1 VVVNLI
7 HTVTMSSKAG
17 PSKSK
22 TPKVAKAVVPSV
34 TPAKNLS
41 NENVESDDDLESRGQ
56 GDDDS
61 SSSEE
66 EDSDEDLEDI
76 QPKQKSTA
84 QTNGNSKQSGSA
96 WPYVFI
102 QTSGRKADYPEN
114 INHLMGWHLLMSI
127 LNIPTLHSNGT
138 L

>member
-7 HTVTMSSKAG
+7 HTGTMSSKAG

-22 TPKVAKAVVPSV
+22 TPKVAKAVVPAAA
-34 TPAKNLS
+34 PAKPLS
-41 NENVESDDDLESRGQ
+41 NENVESDDDLESRDQ

-76 QPKQKSTA
+76 QPRQKSTA
-84 QTNGNSKQSGSA
+84 QTNGNAKQSGSA
-96 WPYVFI
+96 WPYV
-102 QTSGRKADYPEN
+102 
-114 INHLMGWHLLMSI
+114 SI
-127 LNIPTLHSNGT
+127 IYQNTGERRLII
-138 L
+138 

>member
-1 VVVNLI
+1 
-7 HTVTMSSKAG
+7 MSSKAG

-22 TPKVAKAVVPSV
+22 TPKVAKAVVPAV
-34 TPAKNLS
+34 APVKNLS
-41 NENVESDDDLESRGQ
+41 NENVESDDDLESRDQ

-84 QTNGNSKQSGSA
+84 QMNGTSKQSGSA
-96 WPYVFI
+96 WPYVSIIYQNTGERRLII
-102 QTSGRKADYPEN
+102 QKVSTTKWD
-114 INHLMGWHLLMSI
+114 
-127 LNIPTLHSNGT
+127 GT
-138 L
+138 C

>member
-1 VVVNLI
+1 
-7 HTVTMSSKAG
+7 MSSKAG

-22 TPKVAKAVVPSV
+22 TPKVAKAVVPAAA
-34 TPAKNLS
+34 PAKNLS
-41 NENVESDDDLESRGQ
+41 NENVETDDDLESRDQ

-76 QPKQKSTA
+76 QPRQKSTA
-84 QTNGNSKQSGSA
+84 QPNGNSKQSGSA
-96 WPYVFI
+96 WPYVLLPKR
-102 QTSGRKADYPEN
+102 GKKADCPES
-114 INHLMGWHLLMSI
+114 INPLMGWHLLMSI
-127 LNIPTLHSNGT
+127 LNIPTLHSNGM